1 MKTSNKIL
9 GIIVALL
16 GGAILGGGV
25 FYEMTL
31 KSGSNMM
38 RVIGVEDTGH
48 LRTISQKNLNLQH
61 VKISGPF
68 QVVLKPGEVNSVSVS
83 ADEAVLQQVVM
94 EPGTLGFHVKFKSN
108 RAFVSNTPAR
118 VEITSNAVQRL
129 TLNGGRLSLD
139 AQDLKQ
145 KMLVFEAGG
154 DVSGVLSGE
163 VEQFV
168 MNAGGR
174 GKFKLQDLQSDGI
187 TLSMTGGTDVVA
199 SGKVKK
205 LIIAGT
211 GAPTIDTT
219 RLIARDVTVVVRGA
233 TNVKLYAKETLS
245 MMARGASTIKYL
257 GHPKILKEDVKGAS
271 HVEALD

>member
-9 GIIVALL
+9 AVVVALL
-16 GGAILGGGV
+16 GGIILGGGI
-25 FYEMTL
+25 FYEVTL
-31 KSGSNMM
+31 EPGSKMM

-48 LRTISQKNLNLQH
+48 LKTITQKKLDLQH

-68 QVVLKPGEVNSVSVS
+68 QVVIKPGEANSVSVS
-83 ADEAVLQQVVM
+83 ADEAVLKQVVM
-94 EPGTLGFHVKFKSN
+94 EPGTFGFHVKFKSN

-139 AQDLKQ
+139 AQGLKQ

-154 DVSGVLSGE
+154 DVSGVFSGE

-168 MNAGGR
+168 VSAGGR

-187 TLSMTGGTDVVA
+187 TLSLTGGTEVVA

-219 RLIARDVTVVVRGA
+219 RLIAQDVNVVVRGA
-233 TNVKLYAKETLS
+233 TNVRAYAEETLS
-245 MMARGASTIKYL
+245 MVARGASNIKYL